1 MIRTP
6 KHWPG
11 SGLQGTVDRKVNI
24 LIVCFGVGG
33 GLEVRPGKSGIGF
46 RLKDFTGLVCKKQP

>member
-33 GLEVRPGKSGIGF
+33 GSGVKPWTS
-46 RLKDFTGLVCKKQP
+46 L